1 MAASMKL
8 PRPRRSVGSISEN
21 MRSMAAALGGGESQG
36 RRDGNA
42 SLVCWYR
49 PNWDTP
55 QKINGLLS
63 FAVTLR
69 LLPRLRRAHS
79 PGSLYMAQHG
89 APSGVETR
97 QLGAEECRWTAKGPR
112 NSRLPVQDSAICVPC
127 CRTLRPGGSPRYR
140 QLCRGERMES
150 HRFVRQ
156 SGRPT
161 PRHPICPRL
170 RGGQCFRRTLA
181 GVFRREYSAMV
192 ALGRCGI

>member
-69 LLPRLRRAHS
+69 LLLRLRRAHS
-79 PGSLYMAQHG
+79 PGSLFGSQRGTFAVPQGNWGRQNAARPYSAKIAGFQG
-89 APSGVETR
+89 NIRQYRRRGV
-97 QLGAEECRWTAKGPR
+97 
-112 NSRLPVQDSAICVPC
+112 VPC
-127 CRTLRPGGSPRYR
+127 AREDAFDTDVSRERTHGIP
-140 QLCRGERMES
+140 
-150 HRFVRQ
+150 
-156 SGRPT
+156 
-161 PRHPICPRL
+161 PICPAEKQTHL
-170 RGGQCFRRTLA
+170 N
-181 GVFRREYSAMV
+181 
-192 ALGRCGI
+192 I